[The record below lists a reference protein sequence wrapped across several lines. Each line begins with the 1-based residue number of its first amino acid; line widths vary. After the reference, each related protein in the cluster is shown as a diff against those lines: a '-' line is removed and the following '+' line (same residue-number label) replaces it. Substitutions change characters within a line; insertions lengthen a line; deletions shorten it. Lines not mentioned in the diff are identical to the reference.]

1 MQAVKLL
8 STFALVLASASSAA
22 HDSVIPDR
30 FLGEWNAD
38 LSQCGKGTEDSFL
51 LIEPRRVSYWE
62 SSGPV
67 RAVVVRGQEL
77 ALILELSGEGETWLS
92 ATQFELPQDGK
103 QLAWEHASG
112 EPFVRFRCPNPRQRS
127 NNSSKP
133 TPPRGAA

>member
-1 MQAVKLL
+1 MKIVRLL
-8 STFALVLASASSAA
+8 STAALLLVSASTAA
-22 HDSVIPDR
+22 HDAVIPGR

-38 LSQCGKGTEDSFL
+38 PSQCGKGTEDSFL

-67 RAVVVRGQEL
+67 RAVVVRGREL

-92 ATQFELPQDGK
+92 ATQFELSEDGK
-103 QLAWEHASG
+103 QLSWERASG
-112 EPFVRFRCPNPRQRS
+112 EPFVRFRCPSPRHRS

-133 TPPRGAA
+133 TPLRGAA